1 VTPRYLTAT
10 DAGIMVGL
18 LIMGFG
24 LILAAA
30 LKFFANK
37 SREEYRLDAEA
48 MEEGRFLEAIE
59 NERRLYLPAAEAEVE
74 LFLDPHWKPAKA
86 SAQPSFVDCESIAFQ
101 RANAAS
107 GRRLEMANAE
117 TQAVVMRY
125 WNQEQIKATRGA
137 TIKARAEEYRRNDGA
152 DPEAN
157 DPARENYAAANAV
170 ERSDED
176 NLAFMEQQA
185 NDLDVRR
192 RAQAALAN
200 QRNVDALATA
210 RMYQNQTQ
218 YLPGYCTYSKMNC
231 PMGSFCQLRHTW

>member
-1 VTPRYLTAT
+1 MTPRYLTAT
-10 DAGIMVGL
+10 DAGIVVGL

-86 SAQPSFVDCESIAFQ
+86 SAQPSFVEERPF
-101 RANAAS
+101 
-107 GRRLEMANAE
+107 G
-117 TQAVVMRY
+117 QAVIDYRRMRR
-125 WNQEQIKATRGA
+125 EEV
-137 TIKARAEEYRRNDGA
+137 IKARAEEYRRNDGA
-152 DPEAN
+152 DLEAH
-157 DPARENYAAANAV
+157 DPARENYAAASAV

-210 RMYQNQTQ
+210 RMYQNQTP
-218 YLPGYCTYSKMNC
+218 YMPGYCTYSKMNC
-231 PMGSFCQLRHTW
+231 PMRSFCQLRHTW